1 MVRPKRMTSKQIQ
14 IETHSVEETKALGK
28 IIGTWLDA
36 ATVIAL
42 TGDLGSGKTT
52 FVQGLAKGLDVP
64 VGYYITSPS
73 FTLINEYPGRHPLY
87 HVDLYRIGDTGDL
100 EDIGLYEILHE
111 DGVVAIEWSD
121 KLPKKLLTALLTIHF
136 EISNEESRKIH
147 LTGYGLEGVTLL
159 KKIEESSFSNPAS
172 H

>member
-1 MVRPKRMTSKQIQ
+1 MTDKQIQ
-14 IETHSVEETKALGK
+14 IETHSIEDTKDLGK
-28 IIGTWLDA
+28 MIGTLLDA
-36 ATVIAL
+36 GTVIAL

-73 FTLINEYPGRHPLY
+73 FTFINEYPGRHTLF
-87 HVDLYRIGDTGDL
+87 HVDLYRIGDAEDV

-121 KLPKKLLTALLTIHF
+121 KLPIKLLTVFLTIHF
-136 EISNEESRKIH
+136 EISNDESRKIY
-147 LTGYGLEGVTLL
+147 LTAYGLEGAILL
-159 KKIEESSFSNPAS
+159 KKIEESSFLRPAFDKRNT
-172 H
+172 